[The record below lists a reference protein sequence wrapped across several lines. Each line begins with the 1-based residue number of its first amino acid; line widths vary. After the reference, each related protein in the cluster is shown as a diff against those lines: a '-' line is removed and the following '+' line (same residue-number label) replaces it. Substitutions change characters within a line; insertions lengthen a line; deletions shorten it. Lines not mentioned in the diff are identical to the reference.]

1 MLRSGGTNV
10 VRTDSYLSSPKFY
23 GSSLT
28 SPHHTGDTPEDASFF
43 LPRSSHPVQRE
54 ALEPVESRSDIKLTH
69 TPSPSLLASPRV
81 NMALA
86 CAHVNRRSSSS
97 FGVDDREEGYGGGEG

>member
-43 LPRSSHPVQRE
+43 LPRSSPPVQRE

-69 TPSPSLLASPRV
+69 TPSPSLLAS
-81 NMALA
+81 LA